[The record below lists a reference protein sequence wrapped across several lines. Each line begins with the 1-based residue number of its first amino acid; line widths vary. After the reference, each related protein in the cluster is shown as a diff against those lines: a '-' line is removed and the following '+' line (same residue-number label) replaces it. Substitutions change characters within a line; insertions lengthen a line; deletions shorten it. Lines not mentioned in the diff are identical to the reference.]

1 MNNIYQKRV
10 KMRKTTQLR
19 GKQLRRRLVELSQ
32 PNKKDVSKTFDD
44 YDDDDEVDMDEIMR
58 ELEDMMNSDEEDDY
72 ENDIDVGNISK
83 EELKELIRDVL
94 SEMIN

>member
-1 MNNIYQKRV
+1 
-10 KMRKTTQLR
+10 
-19 GKQLRRRLVELSQ
+19 
-32 PNKKDVSKTFDD
+32 
-44 YDDDDEVDMDEIMR
+44 MR

>member
-1 MNNIYQKRV
+1 
-10 KMRKTTQLR
+10 MRKTTQLR

-44 YDDDDEVDMDEIMR
+44 YDDDEEVDMDEIMR

-72 ENDIDVGNISK
+72 DNDIDVGNISK

>member
-1 MNNIYQKRV
+1 
-10 KMRKTTQLR
+10 MRKTTQLKN
-19 GKQLRRRLVELSQ
+19 KQLRRRLVELSHL
-32 PNKKDVSKTFDD
+32 NKKDVSKTFDD
-44 YDDDDEVDMDEIMR
+44 YDDDEEVDMDEIMR

-72 ENDIDVGNISK
+72 DNDIDVGNISK

>member
-1 MNNIYQKRV
+1 
-10 KMRKTTQLR
+10 MRKTTQLKN
-19 GKQLRRRLVELSQ
+19 KQLRRRLVELSQ
-32 PNKKDVSKTFDD
+32 LNKKDVSKTFDD
-44 YDDDDEVDMDEIMR
+44 YDDDEEVDMDEIMR

-72 ENDIDVGNISK
+72 DNDIDVGNISK

>member
-1 MNNIYQKRV
+1 
-10 KMRKTTQLR
+10 MRKTTQLR

-44 YDDDDEVDMDEIMR
+44 YDDDEEVDMDEIMR

>member
-1 MNNIYQKRV
+1 
-10 KMRKTTQLR
+10 MRKTTQLR

>member
-1 MNNIYQKRV
+1 
-10 KMRKTTQLR
+10 MRKTTQLR
-19 GKQLRRRLVELSQ
+19 GKQLRRRLLELSQ

>member
-1 MNNIYQKRV
+1 
-10 KMRKTTQLR
+10 MRKTTQLR

-44 YDDDDEVDMDEIMR
+44 YDDDEEVDMDEIMR
-58 ELEDMMNSDEEDDY
+58 ELEDMINSDEEDDSDD
-72 ENDIDVGNISK
+72 DIDVGNISK

-94 SEMIN
+94 SEMIE

>member
-1 MNNIYQKRV
+1 
-10 KMRKTTQLR
+10 MRKTTQLKN
-19 GKQLRRRLVELSQ
+19 KQLRRRLVELSQ
-32 PNKKDVSKTFDD
+32 LNKKDVSKTFDD
-44 YDDDDEVDMDEIMR
+44 YDDDEEVDMDEIMR

-72 ENDIDVGNISK
+72 DNDIDVGNISI

>member
-1 MNNIYQKRV
+1 
-10 KMRKTTQLR
+10 MRKTTQLR

-44 YDDDDEVDMDEIMR
+44 YDDDEEVDMDEIMR
-58 ELEDMMNSDEEDDY
+58 ELEDMINSDEEDDY
-72 ENDIDVGNISK
+72 DNDIDVGNISK